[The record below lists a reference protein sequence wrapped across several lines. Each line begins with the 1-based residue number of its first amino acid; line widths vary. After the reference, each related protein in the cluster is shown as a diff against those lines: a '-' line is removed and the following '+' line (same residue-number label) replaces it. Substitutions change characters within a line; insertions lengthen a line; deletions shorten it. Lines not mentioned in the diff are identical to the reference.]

1 MSPTLIRPL
10 ATTGILSLLLGVFPL
25 TDVAANGRFEGR
37 VVVEWLTSSTPER
50 DMRLLEPFAFIDPS
64 GKRWEVPAGVVINGA
79 SIPQTVWSLV
89 GSPFTGNY
97 RRASVVHDHYC
108 EKRSEPWR
116 AVHRMFYEAM
126 IAGSVHELQ
135 AKVFYAAVYAKGP
148 RWTTLVM
155 KNLEGVIQSIT
166 IPEVPS
172 IPPQAEEEVRAWIR
186 ASNPTLDQIEQ
197 RLNADITVR

>member
-1 MSPTLIRPL
+1 MLPTPVRQL
-10 ATTGILSLLLGVFPL
+10 AGILGLLLGVLPL
-25 TDVAANGRFEGR
+25 TVGAGAYGRFEGK
-37 VVVEWLTSSTPER
+37 VVVEWLTNATPER
-50 DMRLLEPFAFIDPS
+50 DMQLLEPFAFIDS
-64 GKRWEVPAGVVINGA
+64 NGKRWEVPAGTVINGA
-79 SIPQTVWSLV
+79 SIPQSVWSLV

-108 EKRSEPWR
+108 DKRSDSWR

-126 IAGSVHELQ
+126 IAGSVTELQ

-155 KNLEGVIQSIT
+155 KNLEGVTQPIIV
-166 IPEVPS
+166 PEVPS

-186 ASNPTLDQIEQ
+186 ASNPSLDQIEQ
-197 RLNADITVR
+197 RLDADITVR